1 MNGQIRDMQKQKY
14 NNTYYLPQKQ
24 ITSMKSH
31 NTQNLT
37 Q

>member
-1 MNGQIRDMQKQKY
+1 MKEPNERANKRHAKQKY

-31 NTQNLT
+31 NTQ
-37 Q
+37 